1 MDNGNQRALSFC
13 RIGETMRVRNK
24 MKPEIR
30 YAEHPDDVKH
40 YDTKTLREHFLF
52 DRVFVEDAISLCY
65 THSDRVVFGGAFP
78 LGKSLTLEG
87 GKDFGSDVFLDRREL
102 GIICIAGQ
110 GSVSAGGTEYK
121 MKKGDGLYI
130 GKGVEDV
137 IFSSADTSVPAK
149 FYIASAPAH
158 TSYPTVFIPNEKAN
172 PRKLGEAASV
182 NVRTIYQYIHPA
194 VCQSCQL
201 VMGMTVLEE
210 GSVWNTMPCHTHE
223 RRMEVYF
230 YFDIKEGGAVF
241 HLHGQP
247 GETRHIVIRSEEAV
261 ISPSWSIHAGAGTS
275 AYTFIWAMAGE
286 NQTFDDMDTV
296 SPTSL
301 K

>member
-1 MDNGNQRALSFC
+1 
-13 RIGETMRVRNK
+13 

-30 YAEHPDDVKH
+30 YAEHPEDVKH

-52 DRVFVEDAISLCY
+52 EKVFVKDAISLCY
-65 THSDRVVFGGAFP
+65 THVDRVVFGGAFP
-78 LGKSLTLEG
+78 AEKSLRLEG

-102 GIICIAGQ
+102 GVICIAGQ
-110 GSVSAGGTEYK
+110 GTVSADGTEYR

-130 GKGVEDV
+130 GKGVKEV
-137 IFSSADTSVPAK
+137 VFSATDKNNAPK
-149 FYIASAPAH
+149 FYLASAPAH
-158 TSYPTVFIPNEKAN
+158 TSYPTVYIPIEKAN
-172 PRKLGEAASV
+172 PRKLGEAATV
-182 NVRTIYQYIHPA
+182 NVRTIYQYVHPA

-223 RRMEVYF
+223 RRMEVYL
-230 YFDIKEGGAVF
+230 YFDMKEGASVF

-247 GETRHIVIRSEEAV
+247 GETRHIVMRNEQAV
-261 ISPSWSIHAGAGTS
+261 ISPSWSIHSGVGTAS
-275 AYTFIWAMAGE
+275 YTFIWAMAGE
-286 NQTFDDMDTV
+286 NQTFDDMDTIN
-296 SPTSL
+296 TIDI

>member
-1 MDNGNQRALSFC
+1 MQLA
-13 RIGETMRVRNK
+13 
-24 MKPEIR
+24 IR
-30 YAEHPDDVKH
+30 YAEHPEDVRR
-40 YDTKTLREHFLF
+40 YDTEALRNHFLF
-52 DRVFVEDAISLCY
+52 ENVFVQDAISLCY

-78 LGKSLTLEG
+78 AEKTLRLEG

-110 GSVSAGGTEYK
+110 GAVSVDGTEYR

-130 GKGVEDV
+130 GKGVKDV
-137 IFSSADTSVPAK
+137 LFSAAGTSDPPK
-149 FYIASAPAH
+149 FYLASAPAH
-158 TSYPTVFIPNEKAN
+158 TAYPAVFIPIEKAN
-172 PRKLGEAASV
+172 PRKLGEAATV
-182 NVRTIYQYIHPA
+182 NVRTIYQYVHPA

-230 YFDIKEGGAVF
+230 YFDVKPGAAVF

-247 GETRHIVIRSEEAV
+247 GETRHLVMNNEQAV
-261 ISPSWSIHAGAGTS
+261 ISPSWSIHSGVGTA

-296 SPTSL
+296 QTRAL
-301 K
+301 R